1 MPIYEYKCSKCKRSF
16 SVLQKTGTTEEDTYA
31 PDCGSNVVKKLFSA
45 FSCSA
50 AGGNYIRFQAGLMVA
65 TVAAGVSSC

>member
-16 SVLQKTGTTEEDTYA
+16 SVLQKTGTSEKDTGC
-31 PDCGSNVVKKLFSA
+31 PDCGSNAVKKLLSA

-50 AGGNYIRFQAGLMVA
+50 GGNTFSPSASGRACG
-65 TVAAGVSSC
+65 GGGGG

>member
-1 MPIYEYKCSKCKRSF
+1 MPIYEYKCSKCKKSF
-16 SVLQKTGTTEEDTYA
+16 SVLQKTGTTEEDTVC

-50 AGGNYIRFQAGLMVA
+50 AGGNTFPEQLGASGRACG
-65 TVAAGVSSC
+65 GGGGG

>member
-16 SVLQKTGTTEEDTYA
+16 SVLQKTGTTEKDTVC
-31 PDCGSNVVKKLFSA
+31 PDCGSNAVKKLLSA

-50 AGGNYIRFQAGLMVA
+50 AVGDTFPGQLGASGRACGGG
-65 TVAAGVSSC
+65 GGG